1 MTGSIR
7 CLNPA
12 IAEPF
17 AGAAEAPEAA
27 PSPNPVATSIARAV
41 LHILISCVFL
51 GIGADSEHHERALLP
66 VPKTKRAPAQPGA
79 LSCSGAKTATYSA
92 GSSQEELPSRFN
104 S

>member
-7 CLNPA
+7 CPNSA

-27 PSPNPVATSIARAV
+27 PSPNPVATSIAC
-41 LHILISCVFL
+41 LFL
-51 GIGADSEHHERALLP
+51 GIGADSEHHERALLA
-66 VPKTKRAPAQPGA
+66 VPKTKRAPAQAGA
-79 LSCSGAKTATYSA
+79 LSFSGAKTATYSL
-92 GSSQEELPSRFN
+92 GSSQEELPSRRN

>member
-7 CLNPA
+7 CPNPA
-12 IAEPF
+12 IAEPI

-51 GIGADSEHHERALLP
+51 GIRADSEHHERALLA
-66 VPKTKRAPAQPGA
+66 VPKTK
-79 LSCSGAKTATYSA
+79 
-92 GSSQEELPSRFN
+92 
-104 S
+104 